1 MAYGYTVKFPSL
13 KFGEAYTLIVD
24 YAYGRI
30 YWLKKHKYS
39 DVNHILSS
47 DYRGKHQKYITNGSL
62 NTPMGVFGDLLYFQ
76 NHNIS
81 YINEMNVSNGQISRN
96 IQLPEKYLHYRDL
109 IIVHNAHR
117 IRSIH
122 NAHRMEG
129 KLLIIIMIMY
139 PLTIWLLHEAI
150 GNVKN
155 YQTVQIMIV

>member
-1 MAYGYTVKFPSL
+1 
-13 KFGEAYTLIVD
+13 
-24 YAYGRI
+24 
-30 YWLKKHKYS
+30 
-39 DVNHILSS
+39 
-47 DYRGKHQKYITNGSL
+47 
-62 NTPMGVFGDLLYFQ
+62 
-76 NHNIS
+76 
-81 YINEMNVSNGQISRN
+81 MNVSSGQISRN
-96 IQLPEKYLHYRDL
+96 IQLPEKYSHYRDL

-122 NAHRMEG
+122 NAHRMES